1 LLQDGIF
8 LDFQNTILGV
18 QNGNG
23 SQLLWCK
30 RSPLPSLPNPLWLL
44 LKTLSPRKHLQP

>member
-1 LLQDGIF
+1 MITLRLMICQKLVIDASLTTTCDDESDPLLQDGIF

-23 SQLLWCK
+23 SQLL
-30 RSPLPSLPNPLWLL
+30 
-44 LKTLSPRKHLQP
+44 